1 MKKRGRCMY
10 ILVEEVSKKWN
21 IIRDVLFKFLNE
33 NKIFGVI
40 FNKNNEYE
48 ILMYVENFYELFN
61 KNLLDVID

>member
-1 MKKRGRCMY
+1 MY

-21 IIRDVLFKFLNE
+21 IIRDVLFEFLNE
-33 NKIFGVI
+33 NKVFGVI

-48 ILMYVENFYELFN
+48 ILMYVENFYEFFN

>member
-1 MKKRGRCMY
+1 MY

-21 IIRDVLFKFLNE
+21 IIKDILFEFLNE

-48 ILMYVENFYELFN
+48 ILVYVENFYELFN
-61 KNLLDVID
+61 KNLLEVID

>member
-1 MKKRGRCMY
+1 MY